1 MNVADLAHQLVNP
14 QQTKRR
20 AESYHNNRRG
30 DKSESLLLFL
40 VDRKEIRALLDI
52 HL

>member
-30 DKSESLLLFL
+30 DKSESLDQLDKLNIA
-40 VDRKEIRALLDI
+40 VDADQ
-52 HL
+52 